1 VQLTLV
7 SGVSGSGKSV
17 ALKALEDAGYFCVD
31 NLPPHLI
38 RGLVSYVASRG
49 DPRVAVSAD
58 ARSADTIG
66 ILPKVV
72 EEERANGTDVRLVFL
87 DASNASLVRRFS
99 ETRRPHPL
107 AGAGR
112 TLEEAIAEE
121 RALLAPIAELG
132 QRVDTSNLNPVQL
145 RRWIQDLLV
154 TDTSRL
160 VLCLESFGF
169 KGGVP
174 LDADFVFDARFL
186 PNPHYDPL
194 LRPKSG
200 KDPEVAAFLECE
212 TEAGLFLED
221 IQRMIERWLPKFALD
236 RRAALTVA
244 IGCTGGRHRSVYLVE
259 GLAARLR
266 PQYALIVRH
275 RDLERD

>member
-1 VQLTLV
+1 
-7 SGVSGSGKSV
+7 
-17 ALKALEDAGYFCVD
+17 VD

-72 EEERANGTDVRLVFL
+72 EEERANGTDVRLIFL

-145 RRWIQDLLV
+145 RGWIHDLLV

-160 VLCLESFGF
+160 ALCIESFGF

-186 PNPHYDPL
+186 PNPYYDPQ

-200 KDPEVAAFLECE
+200 KDQEVASFLERE

-221 IQRMIERWLPKFALD
+221 IQRLIERWLPKFTLD

-259 GLAARLR
+259 ALAARLR
-266 PQYALIVRH
+266 PQHPLIIRH
-275 RDLERD
+275 RDLERE